1 LNGIRLRSSPGARKR
16 RYPLGPGA
24 IPGGYSGRRSA
35 GQRICIRNLGA
46 ARADAEIAD
55 HRMNT
60 PSLSR
65 YRDEWFA
72 GSRATWRDVLAG
84 MVGTFA
90 LIPEVIAFSFV
101 AGIDPEVGL
110 FASFV
115 IGIVIAFVG
124 GRPAMISGA
133 AGSVALVAAALVHAH
148 GLQYLLAAT
157 LLAGLLQIVFGLL
170 KLDVLMRF
178 VSRSVRTGFVN
189 ALAILIFSAQVPQL
203 LGVTWHTYV
212 MVALGLAIIYLLPR
226 ITTAVPSPLICIVAL
241 TAISIA
247 FPMPLRVVSDLGRL
261 PGALPSI
268 GLPHVPIAMATLA
281 IVAPYALAMA
291 AVGLLES
298 MMTARVVD
306 DLTEST
312 SSKAREC
319 TGLGLANVAAGL
331 FGGIAGCGMIGQT
344 VGNVRYGGR
353 GRLSTLVAGVFL
365 LIVMV
370 PLRAWVAQVP
380 VAALV
385 AIMIMVSVSTFSW
398 GSLLDLGRHPKVSGI
413 VMLATVA
420 VTVATHDLSAGVAI
434 GVLLSGVFF
443 AFKVTRL
450 MNVDVGYDAMTDTRR
465 YTVSGQVFFASADI
479 FADRFD
485 LRDTAKHARI
495 DLTGAHLWDITA
507 VGALN
512 DVVAVMR
519 RHGMAVELVGLNEA
533 SAVLVDRHAPAMRT
547 IALGTNGAPDIGSG
561 VA

>member
-1 LNGIRLRSSPGARKR
+1 MISL
-16 RYPLGPGA
+16 
-24 IPGGYSGRRSA
+24 
-35 GQRICIRNLGA
+35 
-46 ARADAEIAD
+46 
-55 HRMNT
+55 
-60 PSLSR
+60 SLSR
-65 YRDEWFA
+65 YRAEWFSSPA
-72 GSRATWRDVLAG
+72 GARRDVLAG

-115 IGIVIAFVG
+115 IGIVIAIAG

-148 GLQYLLAAT
+148 GLHYLLAAT
-157 LLAGLLQIVFGLL
+157 LLAGLFQVAFGLL

-189 ALAILIFSAQVPQL
+189 ALAILIFSAQLPQL
-203 LGVTWHTYV
+203 IGVDWHTYA
-212 MVALGLAIIYLLPR
+212 MIGLGLAIIYLAPR
-226 ITTAVPSPLICIVAL
+226 VTNAIPSPLICIVVL

-247 FPMPLRVVSDLGRL
+247 LPMPLRTIADLGRL
-261 PGALPSI
+261 PASLPQFGWPS
-268 GLPHVPIAMATLA
+268 VPLDWQTLT

-298 MMTARVVD
+298 MMTASVVD
-306 DLTEST
+306 DLTETT

-319 TGLGLANVAAGL
+319 SGLGLANIAAGL
-331 FGGIAGCGMIGQT
+331 FGGIAGCGMVGQT

-365 LIVMV
+365 LVVMV
-370 PLRAWVAQVP
+370 PLRPWVAQVP

-385 AIMIMVSVSTFSW
+385 AIMIMVSISTFSW
-398 GSLLDLGRHPKVSGI
+398 GSLRDLVRHPKTSGA

-420 VTVATHDLSAGVAI
+420 VTVTTHDLSAGVAV

-450 MNVDVGYDAMTDTRR
+450 MQVTVTYDAATDTRGYR
-465 YTVSGQVFFASADI
+465 VAGQIFFASAEI

-485 LRDTAKHARI
+485 LADTARHVRI
-495 DLTGAHLWDITA
+495 DLTQAHLWDVTA
-507 VGALN
+507 VGALEE
-512 DVVAVMR
+512 VVTRMR
-519 RHGMAVELVGLNEA
+519 RHGIAVEVVGLNAA
-533 SAVLVDRHAPAMRT
+533 SAVLVDRHAQAMRVPAT
-547 IALGTNGAPDIGSG
+547 
-561 VA
+561 

>member
-1 LNGIRLRSSPGARKR
+1 MCCVKSPPALADCTRLDPVKIRV
-16 RYPLGPGA
+16 A
-24 IPGGYSGRRSA
+24 IPAANPPDNAPASGLTA
-35 GQRICIRNLGA
+35 TA
-46 ARADAEIAD
+46 HTDAVIAD
-55 HRMNT
+55 C
-60 PSLSR
+60 
-65 YRDEWFA
+65 YRTSSVPHYRAEWFGGMHA
-72 GSRATWRDVLAG
+72 VRRDVLAG

-115 IGIVIAFVG
+115 IGIVIAFAG

-133 AGSVALVAAALVHAH
+133 AGSVALVAATLVHTH

-157 LLAGLLQIVFGLL
+157 LLAGAFQIVFGLL

-189 ALAILIFSAQVPQL
+189 ALAILIFSAQVPQM
-203 LGVTWHTYV
+203 LGVTWHTYA
-212 MVALGLAIIYLLPR
+212 MIGLGLAIIYLLPR
-226 ITTAVPSPLICIVAL
+226 VTSAVPSPLICVVVL
-241 TAISIA
+241 TVVSIA
-247 FPMPLRVVSDLGRL
+247 FPMPLRVVGDLGRL
-261 PGALPSI
+261 PTSLPSLE
-268 GLPHVPIAMATLA
+268 LPHLPIDIATLT
-281 IVAPYALAMA
+281 IIAPYALAMA

-306 DLTEST
+306 DLTET
-312 SSKAREC
+312 ISSKAREC

-365 LIVMV
+365 LIVVV
-370 PLRAWVAQVP
+370 PLRPWIAQVP

-385 AIMIMVSVSTFSW
+385 AIMIMVSASTFSW
-398 GSLLDLGRHPKVSGI
+398 GSLRDLGRHPKVSGV

-420 VTVATHDLSAGVAI
+420 VTVATHDLSAGVAV

-450 MNVDVGYDAMTDTRR
+450 MSVKVDYDPVTDTRL
-465 YTVSGQVFFASADI
+465 YTVSGQVFFASAEI
-479 FADRFD
+479 FADHFD
-485 LRDTAKHARI
+485 LRDTARHARI
-495 DLTGAHLWDITA
+495 DLNGAHLWDITA
-507 VGALN
+507 VGALE
-512 DVVAVMR
+512 DVTSTMR
-519 RHGMAVELVGLNEA
+519 RHGMTVEVVGLNEA
-533 SAVLVDRHAPAMRT
+533 SSILVDRHAPLMRDM
-547 IALGTNGAPDIGSG
+547 A
-561 VA
+561 V

>member
-1 LNGIRLRSSPGARKR
+1 MTVHSLTT
-16 RYPLGPGA
+16 PLSRTRA
-24 IPGGYSGRRSA
+24 EWFGGGVP
-35 GQRICIRNLGA
+35 A
-46 ARADAEIAD
+46 AR
-55 HRMNT
+55 
-60 PSLSR
+60 
-65 YRDEWFA
+65 
-72 GSRATWRDVLAG
+72 RDVLAG

-115 IGIVIAFVG
+115 IGIVIAFAG

-133 AGSVALVAAALVHAH
+133 AGSVALVAAALVHTH

-157 LLAGLLQIVFGLL
+157 VLAGLFQIGFGLA

-203 LGVTWHTYV
+203 LGVTWHTYA
-212 MVALGLAIIYLLPR
+212 MIALGLAIIYLLPR
-226 ITTAVPSPLICIVAL
+226 VPLKILSAIPSPLICIVVL
-241 TAISIA
+241 TAVSVA
-247 FPMPLRVVSDLGRL
+247 FPMPLRVVADLGRL
-261 PGALPSI
+261 PDALPSFA
-268 GLPHVPIAMATLA
+268 LPHVPVGWETLV

-306 DLTEST
+306 DLTETT

-319 TGLGLANVAAGL
+319 TGLGLANMAAGL

-365 LIVMV
+365 LIVMG
-370 PLRAWVAQVP
+370 PLRPWIAQVP

-385 AIMIMVSVSTFSW
+385 AVMVMVSVSTFSW
-398 GSLLDLGRHPKVSGI
+398 GSLRDLGRHPKVSGI

-420 VTVATHDLSAGVAI
+420 VTVATHDLSMGVAV

-443 AFKVTRL
+443 AFKVTKL
-450 MNVDVGYDAMTDTRR
+450 MGVAEAYDEATDTRR
-465 YTVSGQVFFASADI
+465 YVVTGQIFFASAEI

-485 LRDTAKHARI
+485 LRDTARRVTI
-495 DLTGAHLWDITA
+495 DLTHAHLWDVTA
-507 VGALN
+507 VGALEE
-512 DVVAVMR
+512 VVSTMR
-519 RHGMAVELVGLNEA
+519 RHGIAVEVIGLNAA
-533 SAVLVDRHAPAMRT
+533 SAILVDRHAPLMREEP
-547 IALGTNGAPDIGSG
+547 A
-561 VA
+561 

>member
-1 LNGIRLRSSPGARKR
+1 MNTNFLARYRAQWFDGVGGARR
-16 RYPLGPGA
+16 
-24 IPGGYSGRRSA
+24 
-35 GQRICIRNLGA
+35 
-46 ARADAEIAD
+46 E
-55 HRMNT
+55 
-60 PSLSR
+60 
-65 YRDEWFA
+65 
-72 GSRATWRDVLAG
+72 VLAG

-115 IGIVIAFVG
+115 IGIVIAFAG

-133 AGSVALVAAALVHAH
+133 AGSVALVAAALVHGH

-157 LLAGLLQIVFGLL
+157 LLAGAFQIVFGLL
-170 KLDVLMRF
+170 KLDVLLRF

-189 ALAILIFSAQVPQL
+189 ALAILIFSAQVPQM
-203 LGVTWHTYV
+203 LGVTWHTYA
-212 MVALGLAIIYLLPR
+212 MIAGGLAIIYLLPR
-226 ITTAVPSPLICIVAL
+226 LTTAVPSPLICIVVL
-241 TAISIA
+241 TVIGVVW
-247 FPMPLRVVSDLGRL
+247 PMPIHTVADLGRL
-261 PGALPSI
+261 PASLPSFT
-268 GLPHVPIAMATLA
+268 LPGVPLTFDTLR
-281 IVAPYALAMA
+281 IVAPYAFAMA

-298 MMTARVVD
+298 MMTASVVD

-312 SSKAREC
+312 SSKAQEC

-365 LIVMV
+365 LVVMV
-370 PLRAWVAQVP
+370 PLRPWVAQVP

-385 AIMIMVSVSTFSW
+385 AIMIMVSISTFSW
-398 GSLLDLGRHPKVSGI
+398 GSLVDLARHPKVSGV

-420 VTVATHDLSAGVAI
+420 VTVSTHDLSAGVGV

-450 MNVDVGYDAMTDTRR
+450 MRVDVAHDAATDTRT
-465 YTVSGQVFFASADI
+465 YTVSGQVFFASADM

-485 LRDTAKHARI
+485 LRDTACNVTI
-495 DLTGAHLWDITA
+495 DLTAAHLWDVTA
-507 VGALN
+507 VGALE
-512 DVVAVMR
+512 DVVTRMR
-519 RHGMAVELVGLNEA
+519 RHGLAVQVIGMNEA
-533 SAVLVDRHAPAMRT
+533 SAVLVDRHAPLVREA
-547 IALGTNGAPDIGSG
+547 A
-561 VA
+561 